1 MMETGAE
8 DKVLIPTG
16 WNDGAT
22 VWHGVMMALLWILWL
37 GNSEEV
43 LKLSISFLNFPQ
55 QFLGSQET

>member
-1 MMETGAE
+1 METGAE
-8 DKVLIPTG
+8 GKVLISTS

-22 VWHGVMMALLWILWL
+22 VWHGVMMALLRILWL

-55 QFLGSQET
+55 QF